1 MTISQIQTLINN
13 IDDNGLNTAL
23 DVRNALNAIRESTC
37 YIGEVK
43 IMKVDSSFISTY
55 FDVTGLGLTSTQYEG
70 WAICNGNNG
79 TTDDGGLTYI
89 GYDAVDY
96 PTLGATG
103 GSKDAVIVDHTH
115 NVSGLASVVAL
126 NTDAGSGRPNTQT
139 FVGTTGQANGGQS
152 GINKNM
158 QPYRVMLKIQ
168 RVA

>member
-23 DVRNALNAIRESTC
+23 EVRNALNAIRESTC

-96 PTLGATG
+96 PTLGASG
-103 GSKDAVIVDHTH
+103 GSPNAV
-115 NVSGLASVVAL
+115 VVAHSHNQKAL
-126 NTDAGSGRPNTQT
+126 TSPYGGTSGFALFQGGSGDVSTT
-139 FVGTTGQANGGQS
+139 TLTTTTGEDGT
-152 GINKNM
+152 NKNM